1 MLKIISNKFLKR
13 KQVHKEYKKN
23 IIRQEIS
30 NFINKFPNKII
41 FKHFKDVIIKPSVPK
56 ASKEKLQI
64 CFICEHRYKILTQ
77 VLANDR
83 PTLKSCPFILL
94 S

>member
-41 FKHFKDVIIKPSVPK
+41 FKHFKDVIINPVSLKPQK
-56 ASKEKLQI
+56 KNYR
-64 CFICEHRYKILTQ
+64 F
-77 VLANDR
+77 VLFVS
-83 PTLKSCPFILL
+83 TGTKY
-94 S
+94 